1 MRENKSYFNAFDPEQ
16 NLLHISIPCWTL
28 HFSGQTYQS
37 KFNFIER
44 AVLGL
49 AKLGFSDPVK
59 VAEKLC
65 LPEDL
70 VRLTWS
76 LLRNRGFL
84 SSKQTLEDFEQE
96 EQQNTETMSF
106 IVIQEGITGRVLPVA
121 LTKDTPNLYV
131 EPSGKYSIG
140 PVGQD
145 QLFSFDWKVQRAEDE
160 LIQSVRMEDVQS
172 VLQNLSESYDFGD
185 FLPDYE
191 LLYKCRI
198 SQLELTL
205 SQQFNL
211 HCICRLDANHEQ
223 VLVSFFDKVQ
233 NVSHEL
239 SEALLKTPDYDLIK
253 YRLLLRQYQI
263 QSLMYSQSSKSPL
276 EPTAALLG
284 SGQAVGHEHAMG
296 HEQDNGDSNLVSST
310 QEIGIQSGQSSL
322 NSSDFGC
329 TDNHAQP
336 LTLQSLQTMQSNQ
349 AMQSIQTLQS
359 NQAMQS
365 IPPVQGEDS
374 PEALHNVQSAVTPL
388 AANADNTVN
397 AANADNVNHATNAT
411 NVANADNAAQA
422 TNAAQPVSGL
432 HVTESLSAQ
441 QIQEAQELT
450 EHMVRKAMQHK
461 FGTPYPDLEKALC
474 AVNQTYRQLQIYHSE
489 YKQGSL
495 VAHYHALMQQC
506 IFKMFEACELSL
518 GYINQ
523 QAAIDTTGF
532 NKAYFDRMVKML
544 RLSMLPDPVILADV
558 IRYKEPSVSAQVLS
572 KLSQLSLEQLALL
585 LGEYCRRK
593 HYILVSC
600 ANEAPEFRALQL
612 NQESALSSSYAMG
625 STAWVGAQNF
635 SANYAGYAE
644 EEGWGDDGLESFE
657 LERFKLQVLDLMQ
670 DPDVLTGLEL
680 AYEWCKELED
690 QFHSLSRID
699 LDYAGNLRIQ
709 LVRSMMLG
717 LFDAVRNRGVLK
729 QITANYPQLI
739 GNLWA
744 LKKTRDAW
752 AHGDIKAAPISLKTI
767 ECWHTMLL
775 ELFKSWNA
783 CLTDILKINLE
794 NAQDLQAKQ
803 NLDLNIK
810 LSMLHYFDHF
820 FLRDLGSDLGY
831 ELYAAESALQSAQ
844 IADKVERELP
854 EYLYSLQYAGKP
866 QSLVRYAS
874 VAASVNG
881 GGSQATKS
889 SLNSNQLPDSS
900 NHLPNSG
907 QLKSTGTSRSNGQLQ
922 SSGAMQGTGS
932 LQGSGQLQ
940 SAQKV
945 VSSNTQRGGLNVHG
959 GGAHE
964 ATYKQELTFK
974 QEASSKQGENTK
986 QGESIK
992 VSANSLIPLASFF
1005 QLLFLYQ
1012 LLRVHYDPQEL
1023 LQSQSSMLNKLV
1035 LKLSLA
1041 GFVLP
1046 DGRLPYGLS
1055 RVDPSFI
1062 QKTILRRKN
1071 TLGSCLLVYLYV
1083 LPQAQLTILAENWPR
1098 LVVDIDE
1105 LIGLRQHGQ
1114 GNTVDRQQAQRLK
1127 ERLYTGVFKAFKDV
1141 VKSKDQKRW

>member
-84 SSKQTLEDFEQE
+84 SSKQTLEDFERE
-96 EQQNTETMSF
+96 EQQNTETTSF
-106 IVIQEGITGRVLPVA
+106 ILIQEGITGRVLPVA

-160 LIQSVRMEDVQS
+160 LIQSVSMEDVQS

-191 LLYKCRI
+191 LQYKCRI

-296 HEQDNGDSNLVSST
+296 HEQDNGASNLVSST
-310 QEIGIQSGQSSL
+310 QEIGIQSDQPSQSSL
-322 NSSDFGC
+322 NSSDFGS

-336 LTLQSLQTMQSNQ
+336 LTIQPTQTMQS
-349 AMQSIQTLQS
+349 MQSSQS
-359 NQAMQS
+359 NQSNLPMQN
-365 IPPVQGEDS
+365 EDN
-374 PEALHNVQSAVTPL
+374 PESLHNMLSSVTPP
-388 AANADNTVN
+388 AANAAH
-397 AANADNVNHATNAT
+397 AAPPISGAQ
-411 NVANADNAAQA
+411 VAAV
-422 TNAAQPVSGL
+422 P
-432 HVTESLSAQ
+432 ESLSAQ
-441 QIQEAQELT
+441 QIQEAQAQT
-450 EHMVRKAMQHK
+450 ERMVRKAMQHK

-474 AVNQTYRQLQIYHSE
+474 AINQTYRQLQIYHSD

-532 NKAYFDRMVKML
+532 NKAYFDRMVKIL

-558 IRYKEPSVSAQVLS
+558 IRYKDPSVSAQVLS
-572 KLSQLSLEQLALL
+572 KLSQLSLEQLSLL

-612 NQESALSSSYAMG
+612 NQENALSSPYARGSSAWGGAHNNTAYSNSDYAASDSGYASYANSYAG
-625 STAWVGAQNF
+625 
-635 SANYAGYAE
+635 SANYAASDYYAE
-644 EEGWGDDGLESFE
+644 DEGWSDDGLEYFE

-670 DPDVLTGLEL
+670 DPDVFRGLEL

-717 LFDAVRNRGVLK
+717 LFDAVRNRGVIK

-775 ELFKSWNA
+775 ELFKSWSA

-820 FLRDLGSDLGY
+820 FIRDLGSDLGY
-831 ELYAAESALQSAQ
+831 ELYAAESALQNAQ

-854 EYLYSLQYAGKP
+854 EYLYSLQYSGKP
-866 QSLVRYAS
+866 QSFVRLSSAS
-874 VAASVNG
+874 SSVNG
-881 GGSQATKS
+881 GVSQAAKS
-889 SLNSNQLPDSS
+889 SINANQSLASS
-900 NHLPNSG
+900 KYSPHSVQPQNA
-907 QLKSTGTSRSNGQLQ
+907 
-922 SSGAMQGTGS
+922 GAKQGSVS

-940 SAQKV
+940 GSQGTTSTNAQVWGVNESTIKNDANTPYDT
-945 VSSNTQRGGLNVHG
+945 SN
-959 GGAHE
+959 
-964 ATYKQELTFK
+964 
-974 QEASSKQGENTK
+974 KQGANTK
-986 QGESIK
+986 QGANDK

-1012 LLRVHYDPQEL
+1012 LLRVNYDPQEL

-1083 LPQAQLTILAENWPR
+1083 LPQAKLTTLAENWPR

-1141 VKSKDQKRW
+1141 VKSKEQKRW